1 MGIEW
6 IGLDADDTL
15 WHSEGHFTDALQLFC
30 EQVGPYAV
38 PGADLAG
45 HLDTVERRNLA
56 VFGYGVKAFTL
67 SMIEAAVD
75 VTDGHVPGHVIAN
88 LVERGKAMLDHP
100 VELLDGVAETV
111 DALSRCY
118 QIAVITKGDLVHQE
132 RKLAGS
138 GLGEHVHVVEI
149 VSEKDPATYRRIL
162 ARHAIATEGFVMVG
176 NAIRSDVLPVLAI
189 GGRAVHI
196 PYEQTWAHEHADHDH
211 EVPTLDSIR
220 ELPDWLAAQR

>member
-38 PGADLAG
+38 PGANLAG
-45 HLDTVERRNLA
+45 HLDAVERRNLA

-88 LVERGKAMLDHP
+88 LVERGKVMLDHP
-100 VELLDGVAETV
+100 VELLDGVAEIV
-111 DALSRCY
+111 SDLSRHF
-118 QIAVITKGDLVHQE
+118 QLAVITKGDLVHQE
-132 RKLAGS
+132 RKLTSS
-138 GLGEHVHVVEI
+138 GLCEHVHVVEI

-162 ARHAIATEGFVMVG
+162 ARHRIAVDGFVMVG

-211 EVPTLDSIR
+211 DVPTLASIR
-220 ELPDWLAAQR
+220 ELPGWIDAHA